1 MAEGPLT
8 FQYVIKKS
16 VLEAGSYFPSLAT
29 ETIIRAGLYL
39 LLSLVLGLLLYFI
52 YRKFYAGVV
61 YSHVFAVSL
70 AGMTVLTCAII
81 VAIQSNV
88 VLSLGMVG
96 ALSIVRYRTAIKNP
110 LDLLFLF
117 WAVALGISIGAGMVQ
132 ISLMVMVV
140 RPLLLLI
147 LRQKG
152 VREDMYIL
160 LVHYSGDMVELQ
172 VRRIL
177 GNLRYQIKS
186 KTLRGED
193 IEMAIELR
201 AKNSQTLFVEQIRNL
216 EDVHDVT
223 LVQYNGDY
231 IN

>member
-1 MAEGPLT
+1 MATGSLT
-8 FQYVIKKS
+8 FQDVIKKS
-16 VLEAGSYFPSLAT
+16 VLEAGSFFPSLAT

-132 ISLMVMVV
+132 IALMVMVV
-140 RPLLLLI
+140 MPVLLLI

-152 VREDMYIL
+152 IREDMYIL

>member
-1 MAEGPLT
+1 MATGTLT
-8 FQYVIKKS
+8 FQDVIKKS
-16 VLEAGSYFPSLAT
+16 VLEAGSFFPTLAT

-39 LLSLVLGLLLYFI
+39 LLSLALGLLLYFI

-61 YSHVFAVSL
+61 YSHVFAVSI

-132 ISLMVMVV
+132 IALMVMIVM
-140 RPLLLLI
+140 PLLLLI

-152 VREDMYIL
+152 IREDMYIL

-177 GNLRYQIKS
+177 GNLRYEVKS

-216 EDVHDVT
+216 ESVHDVT